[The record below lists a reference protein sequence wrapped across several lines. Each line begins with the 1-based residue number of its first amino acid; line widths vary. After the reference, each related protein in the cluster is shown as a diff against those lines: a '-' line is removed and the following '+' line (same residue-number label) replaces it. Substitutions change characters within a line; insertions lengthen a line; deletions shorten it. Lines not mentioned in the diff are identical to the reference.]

1 MNDRHMLHVFA
12 KYTLMSVGGMLA
24 NSCYIL
30 ADTFFVAQGLG
41 TQGLAALNLAI
52 PVYNFV
58 YGAGLLLGMGGATR
72 YAVCKSRGDAR
83 GADEAFGYAL
93 GMAAVC
99 SAVGMLLGAFASGRL
114 TALLGASGDVA
125 GMTQTYLQVML
136 LFSPAFIFN
145 GVLVCFV
152 RNDGN
157 PRLAMLSTVIGS
169 FSNIVLDYVFIFPL
183 GMGMFGAIF
192 ATGLSPVLG
201 ILVLL
206 PHWFSPRRGF
216 HARRLH
222 PNAGVAGTIVWL
234 GLPAYLA
241 QLSSGV
247 VMITFNSI
255 ILRLEGSTGVAAYGV
270 VANISLVAA
279 AIYTGLGQGMQPLA
293 SRAWG
298 RGQTAGGAPPFAL
311 GHGGCAW
318 RFGCAVFGAV
328 CVCPACGTGFQQR
341 KRCGAAA
348 HCGAGPAP
356 VFCRRRVYGGKHRV
370 LHLFPGGRA
379 RAARAG
385 AFAVARLCAAGAAGL
400 RHGGRVGHDGRVA
413 YGACGRGR
421 VHGAGLCAVCAQQAQ
436 AARAAKITFGREEL
450 RFPLSSARKKQGP
463 PRRGGPCF
471 TENRQKRPSHRPGT
485 QPPV

>member
-279 AIYTGLGQGMQPLA
+279 AIYTGLGQGMQPWQAAPGARANRRRHTAFCAGPWWLRLA
-293 SRAWG
+293 FRPRCFWGCLCLPGLWHRFSTAKTMRGCCALRCRACACILQAPCLW
-298 RGQTAGGAPPFAL
+298 GQTSCSAPIS
-311 GHGGCAW
+311 
-318 RFGCAVFGAV
+318 
-328 CVCPACGTGFQQR
+328 
-341 KRCGAAA
+341 
-348 HCGAGPAP
+348 
-356 VFCRRRVYGGKHRV
+356 RR
-370 LHLFPGGRA
+370 
-379 RAARAG
+379 
-385 AFAVARLCAAGAAGL
+385 
-400 RHGGRVGHDGRVA
+400 
-413 YGACGRGR
+413 
-421 VHGAGLCAVCAQQAQ
+421 
-436 AARAAKITFGREEL
+436 
-450 RFPLSSARKKQGP
+450 
-463 PRRGGPCF
+463 
-471 TENRQKRPSHRPGT
+471 
-485 QPPV
+485 

>member
-99 SAVGMLLGAFASGRL
+99 SAVGMLLGVFASGRL

-216 HARRLH
+216 HAGRLH
-222 PNAGVAGTIVWL
+222 PNAGMAGTIVWL

-247 VMITFNSI
+247 VMITFN
-255 ILRLEGSTGVAAYGV
+255 L
-270 VANISLVAA
+270 SL
-279 AIYTGLGQGMQPLA
+279 I
-293 SRAWG
+293 
-298 RGQTAGGAPPFAL
+298 
-311 GHGGCAW
+311 H
-318 RFGCAVFGAV
+318 
-328 CVCPACGTGFQQR
+328 
-341 KRCGAAA
+341 
-348 HCGAGPAP
+348 
-356 VFCRRRVYGGKHRV
+356 
-370 LHLFPGGRA
+370 
-379 RAARAG
+379 
-385 AFAVARLCAAGAAGL
+385 
-400 RHGGRVGHDGRVA
+400 
-413 YGACGRGR
+413 
-421 VHGAGLCAVCAQQAQ
+421 
-436 AARAAKITFGREEL
+436 I
-450 RFPLSSARKKQGP
+450 
-463 PRRGGPCF
+463 
-471 TENRQKRPSHRPGT
+471 
-485 QPPV
+485 